1 LSLKTSVTS
10 AISSDATEVVE
21 EDYSPYDAVEK
32 TKDGAFRLYEPISTD
47 EGITAHKI
55 LEHYDFKDG
64 DFDGQINKML
74 NDGVLL
80 QDELKAINLDGI
92 KKALSLEVFK
102 ELANSKLYREQYFV
116 CKVPASKVLQDYVGQ
131 EKIVLQGVID
141 MLAIKDDEAV
151 IIDYK
156 YSAKSRDKLL
166 ATYKKQLQLYKLAVE
181 TSLKIKV
188 KRTALVSL
196 LSGETVEVDF

>member
-1 LSLKTSVTS
+1 
-10 AISSDATEVVE
+10 
-21 EDYSPYDAVEK
+21 
-32 TKDGAFRLYEPISTD
+32 
-47 EGITAHKI
+47 
-55 LEHYDFKDG
+55 
-64 DFDGQINKML
+64 
-74 NDGVLL
+74 
-80 QDELKAINLDGI
+80 
-92 KKALSLEVFK
+92 
-102 ELANSKLYREQYFV
+102 
-116 CKVPASKVLQDYVGQ
+116 
-131 EKIVLQGVID
+131 VLQGVID